1 VYQRIDRLDRVAF
14 ARGNLRGVD
23 ERRAVQTNIDEGG
36 LHAGQHPYHLAFVDI
51 ADDATA
57 LRALDMHLLQ
67 HTVLHHRHPRF
78 HGGDVHQDFF
88 AHCCS
93 RRWLD
98 GQLWL
103 RVLGDSNRPAGRSR
117 KALA

>member
-1 VYQRIDRLDRVAF
+1 MYQRIDRLDRVAF

-67 HTVLHHRHPRF
+67 HTVFHHRHPRF
-78 HGGDVHQDFF
+78 HGVMFIRI
-88 AHCCS
+88 S
-93 RRWLD
+93 SLIV
-98 GQLWL
+98 
-103 RVLGDSNRPAGRSR
+103 VLGGGLMGSSGCGSWAILTGLRAEAAR
-117 KALA
+117 L